1 MMAQHTVFQMCRFRQ
16 LCVYP
21 QHQYLQSFQN
31 RQGIPAQC
39 FVISLAFFYCGAGV
53 GEPYSPL
60 LFISQVSRSDFLYL
74 YLLPSFA
81 RGIPKDCPF
90 WYRNDLLT
98 CKCAAASPRLIQRSD
113 GVSIYYFSYFLFG
126 Y

>member
-1 MMAQHTVFQMCRFRQ
+1 MAQHTVFQVCQSRQ

-21 QHQYLQSFQN
+21 RHRCLQSFQN
-31 RQGIPAQC
+31 RQDKPAQC
-39 FVISLAFFYCGAGV
+39 FVALCQFLNCGARV

-60 LFISQVSRSDFLYL
+60 LSVSQVSRSDFLYL

-81 RGIPKDCPF
+81 RGIPKLCPF

-98 CKCAAASPRLIQRSD
+98 FKCAAASPKLIQRSD
-113 GVSIYYFSYFLFG
+113 GVSIYYLPCFLFG